1 MNKKFN
7 QRVYDLLS
15 EGRTSGANVTQT
27 MSRVGRAIRRYEMD
41 KDKARS
47 QGDIPKVSLTDKK
60 NQANRINRRMSTRQH
75 PKMFTGKGDT
85 PEKRKNRGAKAYY
98 QGKTNTESYR

>member
-47 QGDIPKVSLTDKK
+47 KGDIPKVSLTDKK
-60 NQANRINRRMSTRQH
+60 NQANRINRRLATRQH
-75 PKMFTGKGDT
+75 PGMLDVGPYDN
-85 PEKRKNRGAKAYY
+85 PEKRKTRGAQAYY
-98 QGKTNTESYR
+98 RGKTEES